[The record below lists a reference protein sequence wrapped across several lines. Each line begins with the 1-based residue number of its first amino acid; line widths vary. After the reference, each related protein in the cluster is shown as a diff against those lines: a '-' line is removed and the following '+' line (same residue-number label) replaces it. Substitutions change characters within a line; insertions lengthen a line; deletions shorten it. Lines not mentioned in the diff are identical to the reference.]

1 MRVHR
6 SAHARNFTVL
16 PNAVLQYR
24 QLSYTARGLLVD
36 LLSRPDGWRE
46 DGRQMADSSP
56 QGRKAIYQALRELAR
71 AGFYRVEKSRLPDGT
86 VVSENHVYD
95 TPQLPPLPGVT
106 FPGSGAPVT
115 TGGGALPKD
124 RYQEPSLPAEAAEPT
139 GPAGSVG
146 RGEAAEPPPVPDERV
161 REAAATLL
169 RVIRPEPRLRLGRA
183 EAEEL
188 APLVAGWQERGASAA
203 DLAAALLPGLPVPLH
218 SAAAVLRNRLERKM
232 PPEPAAARPAAAR
245 YAECAGCH
253 DPVPRPG
260 ICAPCAG
267 LVPGRSRSVAER
279 RPPGRGPP
287 GSGTRCVPPG
297 PRCRCSRSACPRR
310 SPDSPGPAPRAVRPP
325 GSGGGAVRAGWSNPL
340 RRAVTCGPR
349 RCGTGRPRRRRRSR
363 PRWRPGWRRCRAG
376 RRRRRSG

>member
-56 QGRKAIYQALRELAR
+56 QGRKAVYQALRELAR
-71 AGFYRVEKSRLPDGT
+71 AGFYRVEKNRLPDGT

-106 FPGSGAPVT
+106 FPGSGAPAT
-115 TGGGALPKD
+115 TGGEALPKD
-124 RYQEPSLPAEAAEPT
+124 RYQEPSLPAGPT
-139 GPAGSVG
+139 GPAGSAG
-146 RGEAAEPPPVPDERV
+146 RREVAELPPVSDERV
-161 REAAATLL
+161 RGAAATLL
-169 RVIRPEPRLRLGRA
+169 RVIRPEPRLRLGQA

-188 APLVAGWQERGASAA
+188 APLVAGWQERGASTA

-245 YAECAGCH
+245 YAECATCH

-260 ICAPCAG
+260 VCAPCAG
-267 LVPGRSRSVAER
+267 LVPRPVSV
-279 RPPGRGPP
+279 
-287 GSGTRCVPPG
+287 
-297 PRCRCSRSACPRR
+297 
-310 SPDSPGPAPRAVRPP
+310 
-325 GSGGGAVRAGWSNPL
+325 GGGAAATRAGAA
-340 RRAVTCGPR
+340 RVRDAMRAARAALPVLPFGLPATF
-349 RCGTGRPRRRRRSR
+349 TG
-363 PRWRPGWRRCRAG
+363 
-376 RRRRRSG
+376 